1 MFVEIVLISISV
13 IVLLF
18 LIIVRKFNLVYSK
31 ADSQFLVTTDRKI
44 LLFKKNIFVFY
55 KNMQNEVSDFI
66 KDFPH
71 FSLNLINKIFYILY
85 KKTKKL
91 VDLIKGNKIPGS
103 KGSVSI
109 YLKRIEKED

>member
-1 MFVEIVLISISV
+1 MFVEIVLISVSV
-13 IVLLF
+13 VALLF
-18 LIIVRKFNLVYSK
+18 LVIVRKFNLAYSK
-31 ADSQFLVTTDRKI
+31 ADSQFLIKTDRKI
-44 LLFKKNIFVFY
+44 FLFKNSIFVFY
-55 KNMQNEVSDFI
+55 KNIQNGVSDLI

-71 FSLNLINKIFYILY
+71 ISLKLINKIFYILY